1 MTWYPDDR
9 RRADERPDDDGLD
22 KGFNAEVVEDAPWD
36 SGPLPYQVICYAALG
51 VIYFVE
57 SRRGATIADL
67 LIPAVGVLG
76 VLSRWGLAPLIVL
89 LLLGAVRFLKAAT
102 GQVMGDAVGPGGID
116 VRDVLLCMAV
126 LAYTGAQ
133 YRLQGLMGHVLP
145 PDPRRR
151 RAPRDRARD
160 RTAPQP
166 RSPQLASRVE
176 VGAFLLSLPVWALMA
191 QLVWIF
197 LSRHWD
203 FVYWPQARRFGRPPD
218 ASDWSERLNRL
229 IVFAWAL
236 GILLFVTATLL
247 KHWKHRQLTSREA
260 ALFLQDVAWK
270 ELRGDQR
277 RITRWLAWGRLKKRR
292 ENP

>member
-1 MTWYPDDR
+1 
-9 RRADERPDDDGLD
+9 
-22 KGFNAEVVEDAPWD
+22 
-36 SGPLPYQVICYAALG
+36 VICYAALAA
-51 VIYFVE
+51 IYFVE
-57 SRRGATIADL
+57 SSRGPTIADL

-76 VLSRWGLAPLIVL
+76 VLSRWGLAPLILL

-102 GQVMGDAVGPGGID
+102 GQTMWDTMGPGGID

-133 YRLQGLMGHVLP
+133 YRLQGLTGHVLP

-151 RAPRDRARD
+151 RAPGDRARD

-166 RSPQLASRVE
+166 RSPQLASRLE
-176 VGAFLLSLPVWALMA
+176 VGAFLLSLPVWALIA
-191 QLVWIF
+191 QLVWIL
-197 LSRHWD
+197 LSQHWD
-203 FVYWPQARRFGRPPD
+203 FVYWPRVRRFVRPAD

-229 IVFAWAL
+229 IVFAWAI

-247 KHWKHRQLTSREA
+247 KHWKHRQRTPREA

-277 RITRWLAWGRLKKRR
+277 RITRWLAWGRLKKRG

>member
-1 MTWYPDDR
+1 MTWHPDDR
-9 RRADERPDDDGLD
+9 RRDDERLDDPVGD
-22 KGFNAEVVEDAPWD
+22 ESREDAPWD
-36 SGPLPYQVICYAALG
+36 SGPLPYQVICYAALAA
-51 VIYFVE
+51 IYFVE
-57 SRRGATIADL
+57 SSRGPTLADL

-76 VLSRWGLAPLIVL
+76 VLSRWGLAPLILL
-89 LLLGAVRFLKAAT
+89 LLLGAVRFLKTVT
-102 GQVMGDAVGPGGID
+102 GQAMGDAMGPGGID
-116 VRDVLLCMAV
+116 VRDVLLCVAV
-126 LAYTGAQ
+126 LAYVGAQ
-133 YRLQGLMGHVLP
+133 YRLQGLTGHVLP

-151 RAPRDRARD
+151 RAPGDRARD

-166 RSPQLASRVE
+166 RSPHLASRVE
-176 VGAFLLSLPVWALMA
+176 VGAFLLSLPVWAILA
-191 QLVWIF
+191 QLVWFF

-247 KHWKHRQLTSREA
+247 KHWKHRQRTPREA
-260 ALFLQDVAWK
+260 AIFLQDVAWK

-277 RITRWLAWGRLKKRR
+277 RITRWLAWGRLKKRE